1 MNINKLISFVILSLI
16 GLTAFGLFNQN
27 SFLISLGHI
36 FILPMIGIWYG
47 FKRNWA
53 TTSIDMATYA
63 TYLVGSFSDSVI
75 LLGEE
80 TGEMLQIIMT
90 LIMHMILIIVFRKE
104 GTRIYADKLKD
115 LPKLVIPVSIIFVFF
130 GTVLIPILP
139 NIIYFIAI
147 LYAILE
153 MLLVAHGLFR
163 QVKGKSY
170 LWVAIGV
177 ILIML
182 KDILYCYNF
191 FIYQNKIVSL
201 YIIQHSLSGI
211 VYFMVAIGIAIN
223 QNKNRVVGN
232 TSIWNFIKNS
242 FKFLFKF
249 NNILHIKIIKGRRT
263 IVGNFHSLW
272 NVFIVKNKIFR

>member
-1 MNINKLISFVILSLI
+1 MIILSLI
-16 GLTAFGLFNQN
+16 GLTAFGLFNHN

-53 TTSIDMATYA
+53 TSTIDMATYV

-75 LLGEE
+75 LFAKE

-90 LIMHMILIIVFRKE
+90 LIMHMILIIIFRKE
-104 GTRIYADKLKD
+104 GTRIYADRLKD

-139 NIIYFIAI
+139 NAIYFIAI

-163 QVKGKSY
+163 RVNGKSY
-170 LWVAIGV
+170 VWVAFGV
-177 ILIML
+177 VLIMI

-191 FIYQNKIVSL
+191 FIYQNKIIPL
-201 YIIQHSLSGI
+201 YIIQYSLSGI
-211 VYFMVAIGIAIN
+211 VYFMIAVGIAIN
-223 QNKNRVVGN
+223 KNRIEDN
-232 TSIWNFIKNS
+232 SSIWNFIKNS

-249 NNILHIKIIKGRRT
+249 NNILHFKIIKVRRK
-263 IVGNFHSLW
+263 IVGNFHSIW
-272 NVFIVKNKIFR
+272 NVFIVKNKLFR

>member
-1 MNINKLISFVILSLI
+1 MNINRLISLVILSLI
-16 GLTAFGLFNQN
+16 GLTAFGLFNHN
-27 SFLISLGHI
+27 SFIISLGHI

-63 TYLVGSFSDSVI
+63 TYMIGSFSDSII
-75 LLGEE
+75 LFAKE

-90 LIMHMILIIVFRKE
+90 LIMHMILIIIFRKE

-130 GTVLIPILP
+130 GTVMLPILP
-139 NIIYFIAI
+139 NAIYFIAI

-163 QVKGKSY
+163 RVSGKSY
-170 LWVAIGV
+170 IWIAIGV
-177 ILIML
+177 VLIMV
-182 KDILYCYNF
+182 KDVLYCYNF
-191 FIYQNKIVSL
+191 FIYQNKIISL

-211 VYFMVAIGIAIN
+211 VYFMIAIGIAIN
-223 QNKNRVVGN
+223 QNKNMIEDN
-232 TSIWNFIKNS
+232 SSIWDFIKTS

-249 NNILHIKIIKGRRT
+249 NNILHFKIIKVSRT
-263 IVGNFHSLW
+263 IVGNFHSVW

>member
-1 MNINKLISFVILSLI
+1 MNINRLISLVILLLI
-16 GLTAFGLFNQN
+16 GLTAFGLFSHN
-27 SFLISLGHI
+27 SFLILVGHI

-53 TTSIDMATYA
+53 KTSIDIATYV

-75 LLGEE
+75 LLAKE
-80 TGEMLQIIMT
+80 TGEMLQVIMT
-90 LIMHMILIIVFRKE
+90 LIMHMILIIIFRKE
-104 GTRIYADKLKD
+104 GTRIYADRLKD
-115 LPKLVIPVSIIFVFF
+115 LPKLVIPVSIIFIFF

-139 NIIYFIAI
+139 NAIYFIAI

-163 QVKGKSY
+163 SVSGKSY
-170 LWVAIGV
+170 LWIALGV
-177 ILIML
+177 ILIMV

-191 FIYQNKIVSL
+191 FIYQNKIIPL

-211 VYFMVAIGIAIN
+211 VYFMMAIGIAIN
-223 QNKNRVVGN
+223 QNKNKIEDN
-232 TSIWNFIKNS
+232 SSIWTFMKTR
-242 FKFLFKF
+242 FKLLFKF
-249 NNILHIKIIKGRRT
+249 NNILHIKIIQVRRT
-263 IVGNFHSLW
+263 IAGNFHSFW

>member
-1 MNINKLISFVILSLI
+1 MNINRLISLVILSLI
-16 GLTAFGLFNQN
+16 GLTAFGLFNNN

-53 TTSIDMATYA
+53 TTSIDIATYA

-147 LYAILE
+147 LYAISE

-170 LWVAIGV
+170 IWVATGV

-182 KDILYCYNF
+182 KDVLYCYNF
-191 FIYQNKIVSL
+191 FIYQNKILPL

-211 VYFMVAIGIAIN
+211 VYFMIAIGIAIN

-249 NNILHIKIIKGRRT
+249 NNILHIKIIKVRRT